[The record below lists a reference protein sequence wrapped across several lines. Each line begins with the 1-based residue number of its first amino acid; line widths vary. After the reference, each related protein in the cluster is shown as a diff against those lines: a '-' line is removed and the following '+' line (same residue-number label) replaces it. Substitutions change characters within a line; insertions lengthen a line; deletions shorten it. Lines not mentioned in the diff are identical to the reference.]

1 MTVGGTNSTIFH
13 QSVSLIMIVPVGTG
27 KGMLLRQNARQ
38 AHSRASCGETTN
50 KRGKTRVVIRT
61 ESESWG

>member
-27 KGMLLRQNARQ
+27 KGILLRQNIRQ
-38 AHSRASCGETTN
+38 AHSKATQVEATT
-50 KRGKTRVVIRT
+50 KRGKTRVVIRIRKL
-61 ESESWG
+61 G